1 MPIAYDV
8 HSPSRREQP
17 LIARERELRPSAYLA
32 AVRALLTPGGIDS
45 DEPQMETFLHMDNVT
60 LLFTSLYWLWRDR
73 HDFFAAS
80 NQTIYYSPKQLKS
93 EDFRGPDFFVVLGTH
108 REPLRRS
115 WVVWDEEG
123 KYPNVIVEVL
133 SASTAGVDRGL
144 KKQIYQDVFHTPE
157 YFLFDPETQE
167 LTGYRLD
174 AGKYQPIA
182 PDAAGRF
189 ASKELDISLGVH
201 EGRLRFFLPNGA
213 LVPAVKEEGQRA
225 DAEAQRADTAE
236 ERAEAEARRAET
248 AEQRADTAE
257 ERAETEAR
265 RAQTAAERAET
276 EARRADAAEQRER
289 LLAERLRA
297 LGIDPD
303 DPK

>member
-17 LIARERELRPSAYLA
+17 LIARERELRPSAYHA
-32 AVRALLTPGGIDS
+32 AVRALLAPGGIDS

-60 LLFTSLYWLWRDR
+60 LLFTSLYWLWCDR

-93 EDFRGPDFFVVLGTH
+93 EDFRGPDFFVVLGTN

-157 YFLFDPETQE
+157 YFLFDPETEE

-174 AGKYQPIA
+174 AGKYQPIV
-182 PDAAGRF
+182 PDPAGRL
-189 ASKELDISLGVH
+189 ASKELDLSLGVH
-201 EGRLRFFLPNGA
+201 EGRLRFFLPNGE

-225 DAEAQRADTAE
+225 DAEAHRADSEALRADTAE
-236 ERAEAEARRAET
+236 
-248 AEQRADTAE
+248 Q
-257 ERAETEAR
+257 
-265 RAQTAAERAET
+265 RAET
-276 EARRADAAEQRER
+276 EARRADIAEQR
-289 LLAERLRA
+289 AETEARRADIADAEAAQARRYRDMLRA
-297 LGIDPD
+297 AGIDPD